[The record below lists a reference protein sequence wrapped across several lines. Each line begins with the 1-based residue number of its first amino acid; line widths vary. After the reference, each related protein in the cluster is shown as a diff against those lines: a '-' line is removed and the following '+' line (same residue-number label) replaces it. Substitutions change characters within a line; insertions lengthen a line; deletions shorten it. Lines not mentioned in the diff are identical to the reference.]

1 MLNRLQTYLICVCM
15 LMPFIMRAQYYNLA
29 FRNYSSANGLSQS
42 EVNCVYR
49 DRLGFIWV
57 GSEFG
62 LTRYDGREFS
72 TYYHKVN
79 DSTSLGENS
88 IKDITED
95 NDGAIWLAIG
105 ASGVSR
111 MEPTTKKFTNFK
123 PNKQGTSV
131 LSDNVKCI
139 ATDHLNN
146 VWIGLDDGLSVYD
159 NYRKKFSNAR
169 TLSGSRDTLSV
180 NCLYVDRSSG
190 VWVGASSGLY
200 VSRGGLSSLVKV
212 KTNIILKN
220 VNGIQFDQDGLG
232 WLATERGLY
241 SFKVIS
247 RDSVLVSKPKFITID
262 ENLHDIEF
270 DSKGNL
276 WISSLTNGLRIYFPK
291 TGYIDRLREDY
302 SSSRGLTSN
311 RIHDLY
317 NDGNGGMWVSGEN
330 GVQSFHDD
338 AQRFNTYAGLSSYAE
353 RVRGSTM
360 YGVFARN
367 DLIILATSG
376 GVIIFNRREGVYL
389 PLKQE
394 HDLARQAIRFR
405 EVHEEETG
413 LWWITSDAG
422 IFELVEKNNAY
433 TLRRPSGIRNNWVAG
448 IDVRSYLKDER
459 YLWMATSSSGLV
471 RYDLRTHQAFV
482 YKHNPM
488 DTTSLGSDITYK
500 VINDT
505 SGNVIVAHDAGV
517 SFLSVS
523 HNQFYNVGIE
533 GEPGH
538 RLSNRQVFDI
548 YSEGNK
554 LWLAT
559 IGGGINIVNKDTKEV
574 KVLTTDHGLCND
586 AIYKMVPYRDSLM
599 YLGTNKGLSVLNV
612 RTLSFQNYDINDGM
626 PGEEFNMYAGYV
638 TERDEVFMGTTGGL
652 ISFETRSLKKNMLPM
667 GIFLARMRKSGV
679 YLNDSATSVIN
690 SNRVITTKYGEDL
703 YLEFSPLVFYTT
715 AETKLNYRILEQ
727 GQEWIVGEAGGLLP
741 LVKLEPGIY
750 NIEVRM
756 VNDNGLRNS
765 SVMALKLEVLPPFWK
780 TLWFR
785 LVAGAMFLLIMYFAI
800 MSYINRRLE
809 RQRVE
814 FMKQQAVEQE
824 RSRISAELHD
834 DIGGGLTAIRLLSEM
849 SLEHSRN
856 SDSSKYL
863 ERISSSSND
872 IIQKMNEIVWA
883 LNNNNDN
890 LQSLIAY
897 TRQYTVGYLDDLNI
911 DYHFNT
917 PDQIPDIA
925 VLGTNRR
932 SVFLLVKEALNN
944 IAKHANANSVDVDIS
959 IDDELHIKIHD
970 NGVGFHESMIVP
982 GNGLGNMRKRIQS
995 LKGEMVILN
1004 GMGTTIKF
1012 DIPIKNLY
1020 A

>member
-1 MLNRLQTYLICVCM
+1 MLKRLQTYLVGLCM
-15 LMPFIMRAQYYNLA
+15 LMPVMASAQYYNLA

-49 DRLGFIWV
+49 DRLGFIWI
-57 GSEFG
+57 GTEFG
-62 LTRYDGREFS
+62 LTQYDGREFS

-88 IKDITED
+88 IKDMTED
-95 NDGAIWLAIG
+95 NDGALWLAIG
-105 ASGVSR
+105 ASGVTR
-111 MEPTTKKFTNFK
+111 MEPSTKKFTNFK
-123 PNKQGTSV
+123 PNAEGTSI

-139 ATDHLNN
+139 VADHLNRI
-146 VWIGLDDGLSVYD
+146 WIGLDDGISVYD
-159 NYRKKFSNAR
+159 NYLRKFSSAR
-169 TLSGSRDTLSV
+169 TLPGTRDTLSV
-180 NCLYVDRSSG
+180 NCLFVDRNSG

-212 KTNIILKN
+212 KTNIVLKN
-220 VNGIQFDQDGLG
+220 VNGIQFDQNGLG

-241 SFKVIS
+241 SFKVIKG
-247 RDSVLVSKPKFITID
+247 DSVWVSKPTFITID

-276 WISSLTNGLRIYFPK
+276 WISSLTNGLRIYFPQ

-330 GVQSFHDD
+330 GVQSFHDE

-376 GVIIFNRREGVYL
+376 GVIIFNRRDGTYL

-394 HDLARQAIRFR
+394 HELTKQAIRFR
-405 EVHEEETG
+405 EVHEEGPG
-413 LWWITSDAG
+413 LWWVTSDAG
-422 IFELVEKNNAY
+422 IFELVKREKVY
-433 TLRRPSGIRNNWVAG
+433 CLRRPSVIQNRSVLG
-448 IDVRSYLKDER
+448 IDLRSYLKDGQ
-459 YLWMATSSSGLV
+459 YFWLATSSSGLV
-471 RYDLRTHQAFV
+471 RYDVKSHKAFV
-482 YKHNPM
+482 YKHNPS
-488 DTTSLGSDITYK
+488 DTSSLGSDITYK
-500 VINDT
+500 VINDK
-505 SGNVIVAHDAGV
+505 SGNIIVAHDAGV
-517 SFLSVS
+517 SILNPAENKF
-523 HNQFYNVGIE
+523 HNHGIE
-533 GEPGH
+533 GKPGR

-548 YSEGNK
+548 HDDGK
-554 LWLAT
+554 RIWLAT
-559 IGGGINIVNKDTKEV
+559 IGGGINILNKQTKEV

-586 AIYKMVPYRDSLM
+586 AIYKMVPYRDSLI
-599 YLGTNKGLSVLNV
+599 YLGTNKGLSVLDV

-638 TERDEVFMGTTGGL
+638 TDEDEVFMGTTGGL
-652 ISFETRSLKKNMLPM
+652 ISFETRNLKKNMLPM

-679 YLNDSATSVIN
+679 YLSDSATSLIN
-690 SNRVITTKYGEDL
+690 SNRIVTAKYGEDL
-703 YLEFSPLVFYTT
+703 YLEFSPLVFYTS

-727 GQEWIVGEAGGLLP
+727 GQEWMVGEAGGLLP

-765 SVMALKLEVLPPFWK
+765 SVMALRLEILPPFWK

-785 LVAGAMFLLIMYFAI
+785 LVAGAMFLLIMYFAV

-834 DIGGGLTAIRLLSEM
+834 DIGGGLTAIRLMSEM
-849 SLEHSRN
+849 SLEHSKN
-856 SDSSKYL
+856 GDSSKYL
-863 ERISSSSND
+863 EKISSSSND

-883 LNNNNDN
+883 LNNSNDN

-917 PDQIPDIA
+917 PDEIPDVT
-925 VLGTNRR
+925 VLGKNRR

-944 IAKHANANSVDVDIS
+944 IAKHAKADSVDVDIS
-959 IDDELHIKIHD
+959 IDEQLHIKIRD

-982 GNGLGNMRKRIQS
+982 GNGLGNMRKRVQS

-1004 GMGTTIKF
+1004 GMGTTITF
-1012 DIPIKNLY
+1012 DIPVKNLY

>member
-1 MLNRLQTYLICVCM
+1 
-15 LMPFIMRAQYYNLA
+15 
-29 FRNYSSANGLSQS
+29 
-42 EVNCVYR
+42 
-49 DRLGFIWV
+49 
-57 GSEFG
+57 
-62 LTRYDGREFS
+62 
-72 TYYHKVN
+72 
-79 DSTSLGENS
+79 
-88 IKDITED
+88 
-95 NDGAIWLAIG
+95 
-105 ASGVSR
+105 
-111 MEPTTKKFTNFK
+111 
-123 PNKQGTSV
+123 
-131 LSDNVKCI
+131 
-139 ATDHLNN
+139 
-146 VWIGLDDGLSVYD
+146 
-159 NYRKKFSNAR
+159 
-169 TLSGSRDTLSV
+169 
-180 NCLYVDRSSG
+180 
-190 VWVGASSGLY
+190 
-200 VSRGGLSSLVKV
+200 
-212 KTNIILKN
+212 
-220 VNGIQFDQDGLG
+220 
-232 WLATERGLY
+232 
-241 SFKVIS
+241 
-247 RDSVLVSKPKFITID
+247 
-262 ENLHDIEF
+262 
-270 DSKGNL
+270 
-276 WISSLTNGLRIYFPK
+276 
-291 TGYIDRLREDY
+291 
-302 SSSRGLTSN
+302 
-311 RIHDLY
+311 
-317 NDGNGGMWVSGEN
+317 
-330 GVQSFHDD
+330 
-338 AQRFNTYAGLSSYAE
+338 
-353 RVRGSTM
+353 
-360 YGVFARN
+360 
-367 DLIILATSG
+367 
-376 GVIIFNRREGVYL
+376 
-389 PLKQE
+389 
-394 HDLARQAIRFR
+394 
-405 EVHEEETG
+405 
-413 LWWITSDAG
+413 
-422 IFELVEKNNAY
+422 
-433 TLRRPSGIRNNWVAG
+433 
-448 IDVRSYLKDER
+448 
-459 YLWMATSSSGLV
+459 
-471 RYDLRTHQAFV
+471 
-482 YKHNPM
+482 M

-917 PDQIPDIA
+917 PEQIPDIA

-959 IDDELHIKIHD
+959 IDKVLHIKIHD
-970 NGVGFHESMIVP
+970 NGIGFHESMIVP

>member
-15 LMPFIMRAQYYNLA
+15 LMPFIMQAQYYNLA

-49 DRLGFIWV
+49 DRLGFIWI
-57 GSEFG
+57 GTEFG

-111 MEPTTKKFTNFK
+111 MEMLTKKFVNYR
-123 PNKQGTSV
+123 PNKEGTSV
-131 LSDNVKCI
+131 LSDN
-139 ATDHLNN
+139 ATSILADGANR
-146 VWIGLDDGLSVYD
+146 VWVGLSDGVSVYE
-159 NYRKKFSNAR
+159 NAKRRFFNLR
-169 TLSGSRDTLSV
+169 TFPGTKDTLSV
-180 NCLYVDRSSG
+180 NGLQLDGNGRVWLASG
-190 VWVGASSGLY
+190 TGLY
-200 VSRGGLSSLVKV
+200 FSDGGLGSLRRIKSNQV
-212 KTNIILKN
+212 LKN
-220 VNGIQFDQDGLG
+220 VNAVQFDKQGVG
-232 WLATERGLY
+232 WMATDHGLY
-241 SFKVIS
+241 SFNLVTK
-247 RDSVLVSKPKFITID
+247 DSIAFSKPTFLSTD
-262 ENLHDIEF
+262 EKLHDIEF
-270 DSKGNL
+270 DAKSNL
-276 WISSLTNGLRIYFPK
+276 WISSLTRGLRIYFPK
-291 TGYIDRLREDY
+291 SGYIDQLKEDF

-317 NDGNGGMWVSGEN
+317 FDGNGGMWVSGEN

-338 AQRFNTYAGLSSYAE
+338 AQRFNTYPGLTATAE
-353 RVRGSTM
+353 RIRGSTM
-360 YGVFARN
+360 YGVFARK

-376 GVIIFNRREGVYL
+376 GVTVFNRRSGTYL
-389 PLKQE
+389 PLEENHNLRGQS
-394 HDLARQAIRFR
+394 IRFR
-405 EVHEEETG
+405 EVNEEAPG
-413 LWWITSDAG
+413 RWWITSDAG
-422 IFELVEKNNAY
+422 IFELLERNGKY
-433 TLRRPSGIRNNWVAG
+433 ILQRPQQIRIQSVLNT
-448 IDVRSYLKDER
+448 DVRSYLIHKDT
-459 YLWMATSSSGLV
+459 LWMATSNDGLI
-471 RYDLRTHQAFV
+471 RYNLRTHGFHQF
-482 YKHNPM
+482 KNEESNPL
-488 DTTSLGSDITYK
+488 SLPSDITYK
-500 VINDT
+500 VIRDDASNI
-505 SGNVIVAHDAGV
+505 IVSHDMGV
-517 SFLSVS
+517 SILHSTGKAFESFGTQGKLGS
-523 HNQFYNVGIE
+523 
-533 GEPGH
+533 
-538 RLSNRQVFDI
+538 RLSNRQVFDV
-548 YSEGNK
+548 YDDGNRI
-554 LWLAT
+554 WLAT
-559 IGGGINIVNKDTKEV
+559 IGGGLNIIDKKTRTV
-574 KVLTTDHGLCND
+574 KALTTEHGLCND
-586 AIYKMVPYRDSLM
+586 AIYKMVPFRDSLI
-599 YLGTNKGLSVLNV
+599 YLGTNKGLSVVNMRSLN
-612 RTLSFQNYDINDGM
+612 FQNFDINDGM

-638 TERDEVFMGTTGGL
+638 TETDEVFMGTTGGL
-652 ISFETRSLKKNMLPM
+652 ISFLTRNLKKNTLPL
-667 GIFLARMRKSGV
+667 GIFLSKMRKNGV
-679 YLNDSATSVIN
+679 YQEDSLTSQIN
-690 SNRVITTKYGEDL
+690 KTRVITTKYGEDIF
-703 YLEFSPLVFYTT
+703 LEFSPLVFYTS
-715 AETKLNYRILEQ
+715 AQTKLNYKIRELGED
-727 GQEWIVGEAGGLLP
+727 WLNGEAGGLLP
-741 LVKLEPGIY
+741 LVKMEPGLY
-750 NIEVRM
+750 NIDVRM

-765 SVMALKLEVLPPFWK
+765 SVMSLKLNVLPPFWK

-785 LVAGAMFLLIMYFAI
+785 LLSGAVLLLVMYFAI

-824 RSRISAELHD
+824 RARISAELHD

-890 LQSLIAY
+890 LQSLVAY

-925 VLGTNRR
+925 VLGKNRR
-932 SVFLLVKEALNN
+932 NVFLLVKEALNN

-959 IDDELHIKIHD
+959 IDDELHIRIHD
-970 NGVGFHESMIVP
+970 DGVGFHESMIVP
-982 GNGLGNMRKRIQS
+982 GNGLGNMRKRVQS

-1012 DIPIKNLY
+1012 DIPVKNLY

>member
-1 MLNRLQTYLICVCM
+1 
-15 LMPFIMRAQYYNLA
+15 
-29 FRNYSSANGLSQS
+29 
-42 EVNCVYR
+42 
-49 DRLGFIWV
+49 
-57 GSEFG
+57 
-62 LTRYDGREFS
+62 
-72 TYYHKVN
+72 
-79 DSTSLGENS
+79 
-88 IKDITED
+88 
-95 NDGAIWLAIG
+95 
-105 ASGVSR
+105 
-111 MEPTTKKFTNFK
+111 
-123 PNKQGTSV
+123 
-131 LSDNVKCI
+131 
-139 ATDHLNN
+139 
-146 VWIGLDDGLSVYD
+146 
-159 NYRKKFSNAR
+159 
-169 TLSGSRDTLSV
+169 
-180 NCLYVDRSSG
+180 
-190 VWVGASSGLY
+190 
-200 VSRGGLSSLVKV
+200 
-212 KTNIILKN
+212 
-220 VNGIQFDQDGLG
+220 
-232 WLATERGLY
+232 
-241 SFKVIS
+241 
-247 RDSVLVSKPKFITID
+247 
-262 ENLHDIEF
+262 
-270 DSKGNL
+270 
-276 WISSLTNGLRIYFPK
+276 
-291 TGYIDRLREDY
+291 
-302 SSSRGLTSN
+302 
-311 RIHDLY
+311 
-317 NDGNGGMWVSGEN
+317 
-330 GVQSFHDD
+330 
-338 AQRFNTYAGLSSYAE
+338 
-353 RVRGSTM
+353 
-360 YGVFARN
+360 
-367 DLIILATSG
+367 
-376 GVIIFNRREGVYL
+376 
-389 PLKQE
+389 
-394 HDLARQAIRFR
+394 
-405 EVHEEETG
+405 
-413 LWWITSDAG
+413 
-422 IFELVEKNNAY
+422 
-433 TLRRPSGIRNNWVAG
+433 
-448 IDVRSYLKDER
+448 
-459 YLWMATSSSGLV
+459 
-471 RYDLRTHQAFV
+471 
-482 YKHNPM
+482 
-488 DTTSLGSDITYK
+488 
-500 VINDT
+500 
-505 SGNVIVAHDAGV
+505 
-517 SFLSVS
+517 
-523 HNQFYNVGIE
+523 
-533 GEPGH
+533 
-538 RLSNRQVFDI
+538 
-548 YSEGNK
+548 
-554 LWLAT
+554 
-559 IGGGINIVNKDTKEV
+559 
-574 KVLTTDHGLCND
+574 
-586 AIYKMVPYRDSLM
+586 
-599 YLGTNKGLSVLNV
+599 
-612 RTLSFQNYDINDGM
+612 M

-959 IDDELHIKIHD
+959 IDKVLHIKIHD
-970 NGVGFHESMIVP
+970 NGIGFHESMIVP

>member
-15 LMPFIMRAQYYNLA
+15 LMPFIMKAQYYNLA

-95 NDGAIWLAIG
+95 NDGDIWLAIG
-105 ASGVSR
+105 ASGVSK
-111 MEPTTKKFTNFK
+111 MEMVTKKFINYK
-123 PNKQGTSV
+123 PNKEGTSV
-131 LSDNVKCI
+131 LSDN
-139 ATDHLNN
+139 ATSILTDGANR
-146 VWIGLDDGLSVYD
+146 VWVGLSDGISVYD
-159 NYRKKFSNAR
+159 NSKRRFFNLR
-169 TLSGSRDTLSV
+169 TFPGTNDTLSV
-180 NCLYVDRSSG
+180 NGLQLDGNGRVWLASG
-190 VWVGASSGLY
+190 TGLY
-200 VSRGGLSSLVKV
+200 FSDGGLGSLRRVRSNKD
-212 KTNIILKN
+212 LKN
-220 VNGIQFDQDGLG
+220 INAVQFDKQGVG
-232 WLATERGLY
+232 WLATDHGLY
-241 SFKVIS
+241 SFILVTK
-247 RDSVLVSKPKFITID
+247 DSIAFSKPTFLSTNEK
-262 ENLHDIEF
+262 LHDIEF
-270 DSKGNL
+270 DAKSNL
-276 WISSLTNGLRIYFPK
+276 WISSLTRGLRIYYPK
-291 TGYIDRLREDY
+291 SGFIDQLKEDF

-317 NDGNGGMWVSGEN
+317 FDGNGGMWVSGEN

-338 AQRFNTYAGLSSYAE
+338 AQRFNTYPGLTPTAE

-360 YGVFARN
+360 YGVFAKK

-376 GVIIFNRREGVYL
+376 GVIVFNRRSGTYL
-389 PLKQE
+389 PLEENHNLRGQS
-394 HDLARQAIRFR
+394 IRFR
-405 EVHEEETG
+405 DVNEEAPG
-413 LWWITSDAG
+413 RWWITSDAG
-422 IFELVEKNNAY
+422 IFELQERNGNY
-433 TLRRPSGIRNNWVAG
+433 ILQRPQLIRNPSILNA
-448 IDVRSYLKDER
+448 DVRSYLIHKDT
-459 YLWMATSSSGLV
+459 LWMATSNNGLI
-471 RYDLRTHQAFV
+471 RYNLRTHSFHQF
-482 YKHNPM
+482 KNEEDNPL
-488 DTTSLGSDITYK
+488 SLPSDITYK
-500 VINDT
+500 VIRDDASNIII
-505 SGNVIVAHDAGV
+505 SHDMGV
-517 SFLSVS
+517 SILNPSGKAFE
-523 HNQFYNVGIE
+523 NFGTQGK
-533 GEPGH
+533 PGS
-538 RLSNRQVFDI
+538 RLSNRQVFDVHDDGQRI
-548 YSEGNK
+548 
-554 LWLAT
+554 WLAT
-559 IGGGINIVNKDTKEV
+559 IGGGLNVIDKKTGKV
-574 KVLTTDHGLCND
+574 KALTTEQGLCND
-586 AIYKMVPYRDSLM
+586 AVYKMVPFRDSLI
-599 YLGTNKGLSVLNV
+599 YLGTNKGLSVVNM
-612 RTLSFQNYDINDGM
+612 RTLDFQNFDINDGM

-638 TERDEVFMGTTGGL
+638 TETDEVFMGTTGGL
-652 ISFETRSLKKNMLPM
+652 ISFLTRDLKKNTLPL
-667 GIFLARMRKSGV
+667 GIFLSKMRKNGV
-679 YLNDSATSVIN
+679 YQEDSLTSQIN
-690 SNRVITTKYGEDL
+690 KTRVITTKYGEDIF
-703 YLEFSPLVFYTT
+703 LEFSPLVFYTS
-715 AETKLNYRILEQ
+715 AQTKLNYKIRELGED
-727 GQEWIVGEAGGLLP
+727 WLNGEAGGLLP
-741 LVKLEPGIY
+741 LVKMEPGLY
-750 NIEVRM
+750 NIDVRM

-765 SVMALKLEVLPPFWK
+765 SVMSLKLNVLPPFWK

-785 LVAGAMFLLIMYFAI
+785 LLSGAVLLLVMYFAI

-911 DYHFNT
+911 DYRFNT

-925 VLGTNRR
+925 VLGKHRR

-959 IDDELHIKIHD
+959 TDKVLHIKIHD
-970 NGVGFHESMIVP
+970 NGVGFNESMIVP